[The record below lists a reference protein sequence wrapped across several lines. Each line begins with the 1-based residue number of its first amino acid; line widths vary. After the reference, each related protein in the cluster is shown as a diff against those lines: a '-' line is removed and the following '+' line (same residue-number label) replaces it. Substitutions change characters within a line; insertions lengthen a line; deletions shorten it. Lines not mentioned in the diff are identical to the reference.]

1 MAWGES
7 GEFDKVANANA
18 NGRAKERGQYLNQFS
33 RFFMASPML
42 LKRNDAALQGTRE
55 DGVKAGEVQ
64 MAVDAGGR
72 ATRTFHRWGRLED
85 YNPEL

>member
-18 NGRAKERGQYLNQFS
+18 NGGAKERGQYLNQFR

-42 LKRNDAALQGTRE
+42 LKKESRGASRHARGR
-55 DGVKAGEVQ
+55 GES
-64 MAVDAGGR
+64 G
-72 ATRTFHRWGRLED
+72 
-85 YNPEL
+85 